1 MTGGD
6 DGAGRFDALQQR
18 AVDAWQ
24 ADDLEAARLGFLQ
37 ALSLAQ
43 ELDDI
48 AGQALCWHRLG
59 AVALRKG
66 DFGAAVEPFESA
78 LALYR
83 ELQDGPG
90 YAATLHQL
98 GTISL
103 QRRDYEEARRLSRA
117 ALDVQHQVG
126 DAKGEARSLY
136 QIAASF
142 MEEDNVA
149 EAAEGFSHAIKVMR
163 EVEDLTGLALTLQN
177 LSVMADRSGKTEAS
191 FRFLATAA
199 ALQAGDGQ
207 PEAAVDRA
215 RIRDQAEKAGVE
227 VDGLDE
233 VLEAAAKAFARDEGA
248 KLIAEAFGPPSSDDK
263 GEDPRAAER
272 QRP

>member
-1 MTGGD
+1 MTGGKED
-6 DGAGRFDALQQR
+6 GRFDALQQR

-43 ELDDI
+43 ELDDT

-66 DFGAAVEPFESA
+66 DFGAAVEPFETA

-83 ELQDGPG
+83 QLQDAPG
-90 YAATLHQL
+90 FSATLHQL
-98 GTISL
+98 GTICL

-117 ALDVQHQVG
+117 AMDVQHQTG

-149 EAAEGFSHAIKVMR
+149 EAAQGFRHAIKVMN
-163 EVEDLTGLALTLQN
+163 EVEDLAGLALTLQN
-177 LSVMADRSGKTEAS
+177 LSVMAERNGKAEAS
-191 FRFLATAA
+191 FRFLAAAA
-199 ALQAGDGQ
+199 ALQARAQQ
-207 PEAAVDRA
+207 PEAEATRA
-215 RIRDQAEKAGVE
+215 QVGEQAAKAGIQ
-227 VDGLDE
+227 VDSLDR
-233 VLEAAAKAFARDEGA
+233 VLERAAKAFAGDEGA
-248 KLIAEAFGPPSSDDK
+248 ALIIETFGLPGPADQP
-263 GEDPRAAER
+263 GPTRAAEKR
-272 QRP
+272 S

>member
-1 MTGGD
+1 MTGGN
-6 DGAGRFDALQQR
+6 DGTGRFDALQQR

-43 ELDDI
+43 ELDDT

-66 DFGAAVEPFESA
+66 DFGSAVEPFESA

-98 GTISL
+98 GTICL

-117 ALDVQHQVG
+117 ALDVQHQIG

-149 EAAEGFSHAIKVMR
+149 EAAEGFSYAIKVMR

-177 LSVMADRSGKTEAS
+177 LSVMAERIGKAEAS
-191 FRFLATAA
+191 FRFLAIAA
-199 ALQAGDGQ
+199 ALQAGTGQ
-207 PEAAVDRA
+207 PEAGAAQVRE
-215 RIRDQAEKAGVE
+215 QATKAGIE
-227 VDGLDE
+227 LDGLDA
-233 VLEAAAKAFARDEGA
+233 VLESAAEAFARDEGA
-248 KLIAEAFGPPSSDDK
+248 ALIAEAFGLPGASAEAAQAP
-263 GEDPRAAER
+263 AAEKR
-272 QRP
+272 S

>member
-43 ELDDI
+43 ELKDI

-66 DFGAAVEPFESA
+66 DFGAAVEPFENA

-149 EAAEGFSHAIKVMR
+149 EAAEGFSHAIKVMN
-163 EVEDLTGLALTLQN
+163 EVDDVTGLSLTLQN
-177 LSVMADRSGKTEAS
+177 LSVMAERNGKAEAS
-191 FRFLATAA
+191 FRFLAAAA
-199 ALQAGDGQ
+199 ALQAESGQ
-207 PEAAVDRA
+207 AGAEFDIAQLRE
-215 RIRDQAEKAGVE
+215 QATKAGIE
-227 VDGLDE
+227 VDGLDT
-233 VLEAAAKAFARDEGA
+233 VLKSAADAFARDDGA
-248 KLIAEAFGPPSSDDK
+248 ALIAEAFGPPEASESAGQAQASEK
-263 GEDPRAAER
+263 RS
-272 QRP
+272 

>member
-6 DGAGRFDALQQR
+6 DGTGRFGALQQR

-43 ELDDI
+43 EREDVP
-48 AGQALCWHRLG
+48 GQALCWHRLG

-66 DFGAAVEPFESA
+66 DFGAAVEPFETA

-83 ELQDGPG
+83 TLKDAPG
-90 YAATLHQL
+90 YSATLHQL

-117 ALDVQHQVG
+117 ALDVQHQIG

-142 MEEDNVA
+142 MEEDNLA
-149 EAAEGFSHAIKVMR
+149 EAAEGFGHAIKVMR
-163 EVEDLTGLALTLQN
+163 QVEDLTGLALTLQN
-177 LSVMADRSGKTEAS
+177 LSVMAERNGKAEIG
-191 FRFLATAA
+191 FRFLAAAA
-199 ALQAGDGQ
+199 ALQARGDQ
-207 PEAAVDRA
+207 PEAEATRA
-215 RIRDQAEKAGVE
+215 QLAEQTAKAGMD

-233 VLEAAAKAFARDEGA
+233 IIAAAALAFECDDGA
-248 KLIAEAFGPPSSDDK
+248 GLIAEAFGPPKTTGDGGDL
-263 GEDPRAAER
+263 RAAEKR
-272 QRP
+272 R

>member
-24 ADDLEAARLGFLQ
+24 AEDLEGARLGFLQ

-43 ELDDI
+43 ELEDV

-98 GTISL
+98 GTICL

-117 ALDVQHQVG
+117 AMDIQHQIG

-142 MEEDNVA
+142 MEEDNLA
-149 EAAEGFSHAIKVMR
+149 EAVEGFRHAIKVMT
-163 EVEDLTGLALTLQN
+163 EVEDLAGLALTLQN
-177 LSVMADRSGKTEAS
+177 LGVMAERNGKAEAG
-191 FRFLATAA
+191 FRFLAAA
-199 ALQAGDGQ
+199 AGLQAKAGQ
-207 PEAAVDRA
+207 PEAEAA
-215 RIRDQAEKAGVE
+215 RILAAEQAAKAE
-227 VDGLDE
+227 IAVDGLDQ
-233 VLEAAAKAFARDEGA
+233 VLESAAEAFARDEGA
-248 KLIAEAFGPPSSDDK
+248 ALIAEAFGRSGPTEEDDRA
-263 GEDPRAAER
+263 RAAEKR
-272 QRP
+272 T